1 MIFLFPVEHPES
13 DSRFV
18 ERVEADS
25 LESAYNLL
33 RQRMGTSADAQLCNI
48 GDPTIERE
56 IPFVHLHSHSTYRIY
71 VLIDPRDMRIR
82 YVGITSKPLK
92 NRYNH
97 HIYNANAGKKGH
109 RHAWIRVLLSLSLK
123 PIVQEVEITDD
134 VDREAYW
141 IAQLLAHGHQLTNE
155 CKGGYGFG
163 GMKGRH
169 HSEETK
175 RKIGQA
181 HLGRKYRLGQKNT
194 AESKEKSR
202 ISNTGL
208 KRTEET
214 CENIGKS
221 QKKLW
226 SDPEYHQKMIEKR
239 KEQGKIA
246 REMGTTSNA
255 LKLKWQNPEFRAKM
269 LEVRRKQGQEK
280 RLKNQ
285 NKEVKS

>member
-1 MIFLFPVEHPES
+1 M
-13 DSRFV
+13 
-18 ERVEADS
+18 
-25 LESAYNLL
+25 
-33 RQRMGTSADAQLCNI
+33 
-48 GDPTIERE
+48 
-56 IPFVHLHSHSTYRIY
+56 
-71 VLIDPRDMRIR
+71 
-82 YVGITSKPLK
+82 
-92 NRYNH
+92 
-97 HIYNANAGKKGH
+97 
-109 RHAWIRVLLSLSLK
+109 
-123 PIVQEVEITDD
+123 
-134 VDREAYW
+134 
-141 IAQLLAHGHQLTNE
+141 
-155 CKGGYGFG
+155 
-163 GMKGRH
+163 
-169 HSEETK
+169 
-175 RKIGQA
+175 
-181 HLGRKYRLGQKNT
+181 
-194 AESKEKSR
+194 
-202 ISNTGL
+202 